1 MLKLVNINKR
11 YEDKIIFK
19 DFSLDIS
26 NNDFMAIKGQSGS
39 GKTTLI
45 NILSMLDSDYD
56 GEYYIDDTLV
66 KNISKKEFQKTRL
79 EYFSLIFQQFNLID
93 YLSAIDNVIL
103 PLKLQNKEIDQNFI
117 DELFERFNLT
127 GEKNQIARFLSGG
140 EKQRISIIRAL
151 VTRPKYILADEPTGS
166 LDDDNTKA
174 IMDYF
179 KQICV
184 DFNIGI
190 IMVTHSNNLD
200 HYFDR
205 IVRIDKHD

>member
-179 KQICV
+179 KQICF